1 MDSQSQWRS
10 RTRRNV
16 ELLLFIGLLAAYNI
30 NLRQVSSHDTYASRF
45 VPISILRDGDVILDE
60 FVPEALKQQAGDDFF
75 SNYFVYVRGH
85 FYDSHPPVG
94 PLLAL
99 PVYALP
105 AWIGIPRRPELV
117 ANLFSKLAASLMVAL
132 SGVLVFRAS
141 RRVLSQTLTSVAH
154 DPEHTTR
161 MALLAAIA
169 YGLATSVWSTASLAM
184 WTHTPAVLGF
194 AVALW
199 ALTARRTAV
208 AGVAAAAACFSRP
221 ATATAVALLGLYLA
235 HRALRDGWSS
245 TAAAQRRMDVLSFSA
260 AAALTGVAGVVY
272 NYWLFGNAVGG
283 APFRTGFW
291 VEELGTTG
299 MFTGSLPIGLAGLTV
314 SPSCGIL
321 IFSPVVLVA
330 VYGAVRAWRLP
341 LESDGP
347 VGPFEQ
353 ADAVLL
359 ARYLSLAALAILLT
373 YSKFIVWW
381 GGHGYGPRYLTDA
394 MPFVGPLFA
403 LGLSPLFGRT
413 SRVRVGRVA
422 VIAALTYS
430 IVIQAIGA
438 FCWPSSWT
446 LNDNPP
452 YRYRLWDWRESQIEL
467 CIRDGP
473 RIDPAARALF
483 RKLGL

>member
-1 MDSQSQWRS
+1 LDTASQRQTWA
-10 RTRRNV
+10 RRKA

-60 FVPEALKQQAGDDFF
+60 FVPDTLRRQAGDDFF
-75 SNYFVYVRGH
+75 SDYFVYVRGH

-105 AWIGIPRRPELV
+105 AWIGIPDRPELI
-117 ANLFSKLAASLMVAL
+117 ANMFSKLAASLMIAL
-132 SGVLVFRAS
+132 SAVLLFHAS
-141 RRVLSQTLTSVAH
+141 RRMLRQTSADAAD
-154 DPEHTTR
+154 DPEHVAR
-161 MALLAAIA
+161 AAMFAAIA
-169 YGLATSVWSTASLAM
+169 YGLGTSVWSTASLAM

-199 ALTARRTAV
+199 ALTAGRPGV
-208 AGVAAAAACFSRP
+208 AGFAAAAACFSRP
-221 ATATAVALLGLYLA
+221 AMASSVALIGLYLV
-235 HRALRDGWSS
+235 HRAVRE
-245 TAAAQRRMDVLSFSA
+245 RRISLPATETSLDVLRFSGSA
-260 AAALTGVAGVVY
+260 VLTGLMGVLY

-283 APFRTGFW
+283 APFRTGYW
-291 VEELGTTG
+291 VQELGTTG

-314 SPSCGIL
+314 SPSRGIL
-321 IFSPVVLVA
+321 IYSPVVLVA
-330 VYGAVRAWRLP
+330 VYGAVRAWKAP
-341 LESDGP
+341 LASIRTTGVFGRD
-347 VGPFEQ
+347 
-353 ADAVLL
+353 DALLL
-359 ARYLSLAALAILLT
+359 ARYLSIAAVAILLT
-373 YSKFIVWW
+373 YSKFIAWW

-394 MPFVGPLFA
+394 MPLIAPLLAF
-403 LGLSPLFGRT
+403 GLFPLMQST
-413 SRVRVGRVA
+413 SRARAGRM
-422 VIAALTYS
+422 AAATVLAYS

-452 YRYRLWDWRESQIEL
+452 YRFRLWDWRESQIEL

-473 RIDPAARALF
+473 RIDPAARRLLN
-483 RKLGL
+483 KLGL